1 MAFFCKRFSE
11 FCSNNTAS
19 TESRVTN
26 NSNIHPIKLR
36 NKTPTFA
43 KAMNY
48 KIESLNTEQAEL
60 LEQGKLLPVME
71 DFYTI
76 QGEGFNS
83 GKAAYFIRVGGC
95 DVGCHWCDVKESW
108 DASVHP
114 LVKVED
120 VVKKVVDSGSKAVVI
135 TGGEPLQYNMDHITA
150 EFRKKNI
157 ETFIETSGAYPLTGD
172 WDWICLSPKKTM
184 HPLADVY
191 KKADELKVIVYN
203 KNDFEWAQQEA
214 EKVNKEC
221 LLFLQPE
228 WSKNNEMMPLI
239 VEFVKTH
246 QNWMVSLQSHKYMN
260 IP

>member
-1 MAFFCKRFSE
+1 
-11 FCSNNTAS
+11 
-19 TESRVTN
+19 
-26 NSNIHPIKLR
+26 
-36 NKTPTFA
+36 
-43 KAMNY
+43 MNY
-48 KIESLNTEQAEL
+48 KVESLKTEQAEL
-60 LEQGKLLPVME
+60 LKQGKLLPVME

-83 GKAAYFIRVGGC
+83 GKAAYFVRVGGC

-108 DASVHP
+108 NASLHP
-114 LVKVED
+114 LIKADD
-120 VVKKVVDSGSKAVVI
+120 VVEKVLQSGSKAVVI
-135 TGGEPLQYNMDHITA
+135 TGGEPLQYNMDYITA

-157 ETFIETSGAYPLTGD
+157 ETFIETSGAFTLSGN

-184 HPLADVY
+184 NPLPEVY
-191 KKADELKVIVYN
+191 KKANELKVIVYN
-203 KNDFEWAQQEA
+203 NNDFDWALEQA
-214 EKVNKEC
+214 GKVNKDC

-228 WSKNNEMMPLI
+228 WSKSNEIMPLI